1 MTLPEFF
8 AATAFAGVVFP
19 AIATATA
26 LSYHGTSAWLV
37 RRRRRRWT
45 DGKEEPLFGWDDSR
59 LPWPTPDD
67 LRAFYLT
74 GAGGIV
80 MDGMPEEIT
89 VTADG
94 RRGAPIPYRRADVAD
109 RIRRR
114 EQSSPNFYIVGEA

>member
-26 LSYHGTSAWLV
+26 LSYQGTSRWLT

-45 DGKEEPLFGWDDSR
+45 ERKEEPLFGWDDSH

-67 LRAFYLT
+67 LRAYYIT
-74 GAGGIV
+74 SAGGIV
-80 MDGMPEEIT
+80 MDGCPK
-89 VTADG
+89 
-94 RRGAPIPYRRADVAD
+94 R
-109 RIRRR
+109 
-114 EQSSPNFYIVGEA
+114 SP